1 MNDFTVKLGSIA
13 SDTGKKSFSFE
24 IKDAF
29 FEAFAF
35 SDIKHV
41 DISARAT
48 LDKDG
53 DNIELNLMIKGQ
65 INQLACDICTDELSV
80 EISGETNIIIKT
92 TNEELIST
100 DEIFYIKRSEN
111 QIDLKHL
118 IFELIVLNAPKKQ
131 QHALDKQGNSTCNK
145 EMIDL
150 VNQYTQIQEKASDDR
165 WDALKRIELK

>member
-1 MNDFTVKLGSIA
+1 MCIRD
-13 SDTGKKSFSFE
+13 
-24 IKDAF
+24 
-29 FEAFAF
+29 
-35 SDIKHV
+35 
-41 DISARAT
+41 R
-48 LDKDG
+48 
-53 DNIELNLMIKGQ
+53 

-118 IFELIVLNAPKKQ
+118 IFELIVLNAPTKQ
-131 QHALDKQGNSTCNK
+131 QHALDRQGNSTCNK

-150 VNQYTQIQEKASDDR
+150 VNKYTKIQEKASDDR
-165 WDALKRIELK
+165 WDALKKIELK